1 MSILLPQLING
12 IFASAV
18 VLICALGMVV
28 IFGNMNVVNLAH
40 GEFIMVGSYITWA
53 VTKSLHLPFVV
64 AIITSF
70 LVTGLIGILVEKM
83 VMKKFYA
90 RFEETLLA
98 TYAIS
103 IILSQTIKILFSSMK
118 KMVDIPVKGS
128 VTLATITFPAYNFV
142 IVGIAAITVILVS
155 LLFYKTKFG
164 KQIRAI
170 KQNRQMTE
178 CLGVDTRKID
188 TFSFGLGCGLAGL
201 AGGVIAPIKVVS
213 PNMGAAYLM
222 DSFST
227 VVVGGI
233 DSLLGTTFSSILLSE
248 STSILS
254 GYMSEII
261 AQIIVLVGIILII
274 RFRPQ
279 GLFAKERR

>member
-28 IFGNMNVVNLAH
+28 IFGNMNIVNLAH
-40 GEFIMVGSYITWA
+40 GEFIMVGSYTTWFL
-53 VTKSLHLPFVV
+53 TKTLQLPFGIAVLG
-64 AIITSF
+64 SF
-70 LVTGLIGILVEKM
+70 LVAGIIGMAVEKA
-83 VMKKFYA
+83 VMKKFYS

-103 IILSQTIKILFSSMK
+103 IIHSQIIKICFSSMK

-128 VTLATITFPAYNFV
+128 ITLGRVSFPAYNFV
-142 IVGIAAITVILVS
+142 VVGIAAVVVFLVC
-155 LLFYKTKFG
+155 LLFYRTSFG
-164 KQIRAI
+164 KKIRAV

-178 CLGVDTRKID
+178 CLGVDTGKID
-188 TFSFGLGCGLAGL
+188 TFSFSLGCALAGL

-213 PNMGAAYLM
+213 PTMGASYLM

-227 VVVGGI
+227 VVVGGV
-233 DSLLGTTFSSILLSE
+233 DSFLGTMFSSVLISE
-248 STSILS
+248 TTSVLS
-254 GYMSEII
+254 GYISEII
-261 AQIIVLVGIILII
+261 AQILVLIGIILIL
-274 RFRPQ
+274 RFKPQ